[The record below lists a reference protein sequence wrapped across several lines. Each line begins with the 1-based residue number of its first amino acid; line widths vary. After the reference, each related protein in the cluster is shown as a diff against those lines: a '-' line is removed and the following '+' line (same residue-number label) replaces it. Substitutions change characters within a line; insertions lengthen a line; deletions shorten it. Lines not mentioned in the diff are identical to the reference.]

1 MIMNQYEL
9 IYVTK
14 PQLNA
19 TDLEGVNT
27 KVTGLIEKASGQVL
41 AFEDWG
47 RRRLAY
53 PIAKN
58 EHGVYSYLNFVAPA
72 EAPVGIEKAMGMD
85 DSFIRYMTVQLGKS
99 VDVDSCRV
107 DAETKKAERDAIRA
121 ADEEAARLAAEAEAE
136 EAAAAA
142 AARAARVAAA
152 EADAAAAA
160 AVAPS
165 EEAAEEVAADAAE
178 EVVEEAAEEMA
189 TDAAQNSYPVDLTYA
204 LIGSCTNSRMT
215 DLRQAAEMIKGH
227 KVADSV
233 RMLVVPGS
241 QSIKVQAEAEGLD
254 EIFASAG
261 AAWRESGCSM
271 CLGMNGDVVGRNHA
285 PLAKPGGNISCCN
298 TVGGLDAE
306 TTPPANCPTACIFCA

>member
-19 TDLEGVNT
+19 TDLEGINT
-27 KVTGLIEKASGQVL
+27 KVNGLVEKASGQVL
-41 AFEDWG
+41 AFEEWG

-53 PIAKN
+53 PISKN

-72 EAPVGIEKAMGMD
+72 DAPVGIEKAMGMD

-107 DAETKKAERDAIRA
+107 DAEARKAERDAVRA

-160 AVAPS
+160 SAAQSAEGAEEAPEEAAAEPAEEAV
-165 EEAAEEVAADAAE
+165 EEAAEEVAAEPAEEAVEEAVEEEAAE
-178 EVVEEAAEEMA
+178 EAVEEAAE
-189 TDAAQNSYPVDLTYA
+189 
-204 LIGSCTNSRMT
+204 
-215 DLRQAAEMIKGH
+215 
-227 KVADSV
+227 
-233 RMLVVPGS
+233 
-241 QSIKVQAEAEGLD
+241 
-254 EIFASAG
+254 
-261 AAWRESGCSM
+261 
-271 CLGMNGDVVGRNHA
+271 
-285 PLAKPGGNISCCN
+285 
-298 TVGGLDAE
+298 DAE
-306 TTPPANCPTACIFCA
+306 